1 MKLDLDLLD
10 GRVVAQSYVMTRVGE
25 SVPGDYRKISDRP
38 TYLTSIAR
46 LDNSSIPIHTY
57 DLSGQ
62 TNGLGFV
69 LCQTGGVDT
78 G

>member
-1 MKLDLDLLD
+1 MELDLDLLD
-10 GRVVAQSYVMTRVGE
+10 GRMVAESYIMTRVGE

-46 LDNSSIPIHTY
+46 LDDSSITIHTY
-57 DLSGQ
+57 DLAGQ
-62 TNGLGFV
+62 TDGLGFV
-69 LCQTGGVDT
+69 LCQTGGIDT